1 MNTKYEQ
8 MSLLDKTI
16 SSVANVD
23 FLKSK
28 LPGAPS
34 LVAPHYPPVNGSK
47 WYEGS
52 ELRSASQLIG
62 RVETLEEIE
71 DSLRSENEDV
81 PRLIALT
88 GIGGIG
94 YIQSFVVVS
103 ESRLAFPLA
112 VYARPSN
119 FDLLLHVQLTP
130 KTRSLRLTHFT
141 VKQKSYWK

>member
-8 MSLLDKTI
+8 VSLLDKTI
-16 SSVANVD
+16 SSVANVN
-23 FLKSK
+23 FLNSK

-52 ELRSASQLIG
+52 ELRSASHLIG
-62 RVETLEEIE
+62 RVETLEEIV
-71 DSLRSENEDV
+71 DSLRSENEAV

-94 YIQSFVVVS
+94 
-103 ESRLAFPLA
+103 
-112 VYARPSN
+112 
-119 FDLLLHVQLTP
+119 
-130 KTRSLRLTHFT
+130 
-141 VKQKSYWK
+141 

>member
-8 MSLLDKTI
+8 VSLPDKAI
-16 SSVANVD
+16 SSVANVN
-23 FLKSK
+23 FFKSK

-62 RVETLEEIE
+62 RVETLEEIV
-71 DSLRSENEDV
+71 DSLRSENEAV

-94 YIQSFVVVS
+94 YIQSFVVAS
-103 ESRLAFPLA
+103 NSRLAFLLA

-119 FDLLLHVQLTP
+119 FDLLFHVQLTP
-130 KTRSLRLTHFT
+130 ETKRPTF
-141 VKQKSYWK
+141 